1 VTAPV
6 TLTLAEFGDEYAR
19 CSVRT
24 VRRIVRRDSL
34 PIHRDGNRVLIR
46 REDAEAWLESK
57 RIEHAPQPSPLK
69 EIVRKAVERAR
80 ERRETA

>member
-1 VTAPV
+1 MTAPV

-24 VRRIVRRDSL
+24 VRRIVRRDGL

-46 REDAEAWLESK
+46 RDDADAWLESK
-57 RIEHAPQPSPLK
+57 RIEQPPQPSGLK
-69 EIVRKAVERAR
+69 ALVSRAVERAR
-80 ERRETA
+80 AKRRIA